1 MNKEGKKYKK
11 IAKGEISINKNIFLD
26 DKIQIEKCITLTLY
40 KSVIEKI
47 NSNQEILQSDLQSGK
62 IFMNI
67 TLLDPIEQWKKNAF
81 NKNQNKND
89 KNNISEYQKKL
100 KQKNKQSYEDLNEET
115 EDNLQKEQFDD
126 GLSDLSISIVDEEEE
141 DRKGLD
147 LEQFINDK
155 YIKHLKELISSDYE
169 NILPKDYDKL
179 KEMNE
184 MLYNKFTE
192 LSNSYNEA
200 IFSLNKSNEEI
211 RQKAKKYYEEY
222 KKLKNDLYKERLNY
236 KQKNLQLK
244 NEIEAN
250 NEDNKNLIN
259 EIENLN
265 SETKMLKEKL
275 SISNEQREIPKS
287 DNADIEIL
295 TDVLKKLQNLGYD
308 IFTGSGLSEDEKN
321 KVKNLICNSNDLN
334 QNNLSSEEDMRDD
347 IELGNQIVSLIE
359 RDVNELYLK
368 KWIENVKIDQVNA
381 ITYSFQDEVKTKE
394 ITLRIENGNLMCM
407 SGGTFNSWL
416 ITNFG
421 A

>member
-11 IAKGEISINKNIFLD
+11 IAKGEISINKNIFIE

-236 KQKNLQLK
+236 KKKNLQLK